1 MRESGRWETGTS
13 VVVRYV
19 GHADGVLHAR
29 PHVVVR
35 DDAELL
41 ALYLPAGTALGL
53 SYDERLDRVSRSP
66 EERAARARAA
76 AGTHVWRDFDV
87 LRLMPPG
94 AQHSTWLFWRGGR
107 HLGWYVNM
115 EAAYRRHELGVDTTD
130 NIVDLWV
137 TPDLEWRW
145 KDLDELDQRVE
156 RGLVDPDQARSFRR
170 EGERVIAA
178 VEARASPFRDGWER
192 WVPDAAWPIPALPAG
207 WAELPGRGSDLNR
220 GSSTES
226 PSRGTRPRS
235 EPPGGA

>member
-1 MRESGRWETGTS
+1 MREPGRWERGTS

-35 DDAELL
+35 DDPELL

-53 SYDERLDRVSRSP
+53 SYDRRLDRVSRSA
-66 EERAARARAA
+66 EERAARAQAA
-76 AGTHVWRDFDV
+76 ARPHLWRDFDV

-94 AQHSTWLFWRGGR
+94 AAHSTWLFWRDGR

-115 EAAYRRHELGVDTTD
+115 EAAYRRHDLGVDTTD

-145 KDLDELDQRVE
+145 KDLDELEQRVE
-156 RGLVDPDQARSFRR
+156 RGLVRPDEARSFRR

-192 WVPDAAWPIPALPAG
+192 WAPDPAWPIPTLPAG
-207 WAELPGRGSDLNR
+207 WAELTGRESDLNR
-220 GSSTES
+220 GSPTDRAAGSA
-226 PSRGTRPRS
+226 PLPS
-235 EPPGGA
+235 EPRGGP